1 MCPFSFHVVLCLT
14 SLFVICQVAQFL
26 RVNPETGLFFFDS
39 SYRPVPLAQQYIGIS
54 EKDYLKRMNLF
65 NLKCYEKVAI
75 MFLIDSI
82 SYLCSLE
89 VRYHWNGC
97 FPCISGCWFIETRTS
112 GHGFCSFAQGHREN
126 CKDSGNPF
134 ILVESIMQSHH
145 THNFSPLW

>member
-1 MCPFSFHVVLCLT
+1 MLMCPFSFHVVLCLT

-89 VRYHWNGC
+89 VRYH
-97 FPCISGCWFIETRTS
+97 
-112 GHGFCSFAQGHREN
+112 
-126 CKDSGNPF
+126 
-134 ILVESIMQSHH
+134 
-145 THNFSPLW
+145 